1 MQISIY
7 NRKHWHALSHSLHFV
22 GHEGRL
28 ATHPP
33 FPASKS
39 GSRLPVFD
47 SVCLGLV
54 PGQIDSQYLITMS
67 RITIPRD
74 EYYTI
79 LRQYEFWYI
88 ENGLLPFVPR
98 EYQSQGLDEL
108 LTRSC
113 DNTNPLIKQLDA
125 IDSVA
130 RMWLEMASQLDL
142 NIFKGFKDEQ
152 SLVNFALNINNS
164 KAGDTSKVVAG

>member
-1 MQISIY
+1 
-7 NRKHWHALSHSLHFV
+7 
-22 GHEGRL
+22 
-28 ATHPP
+28 
-33 FPASKS
+33 
-39 GSRLPVFD
+39 
-47 SVCLGLV
+47 
-54 PGQIDSQYLITMS
+54 MS